1 MKEQAERRESA
12 VLKRLAVL
20 GLTVAALIFALAVPT
35 LALNSHDVTVT
46 ISAVNEISVTG
57 APSLTVSTATAG
69 QDLDDDVDTDTCDLA
84 WTTNA
89 ASKKITVATTLAP
102 SVTLKVVAVT
112 PTAGAAAAEV
122 LLSTSE
128 ANFITGIGKTFGTSD
143 ITYTL
148 AATVTDAIV
157 AGGTITV
164 TYTIVAE

>member
-12 VLKRLAVL
+12 VLKRLAIL
-20 GLTVAALIFALAVPT
+20 GLTVAALIFALAIPT
-35 LALNSHDVTVT
+35 LAADHIVTVT
-46 ISAVNEISVTG
+46 ISAINEISVTG

-69 QDLDDDVDTDTCDLA
+69 QDLDDDVDTETCDLA

-89 ASKKITVATTLAP
+89 ATRKITVATSAVP

-112 PTAGAAAAEV
+112 PTAGTAAAEV
-122 LLSTSE
+122 LLSTTE
-128 ANFITGIGKTFGTSD
+128 AAFITGIGKTFGTSD

-148 AATVTDAIV
+148 AATVTDTIV